1 MYAGPRYLK
10 RGIND
15 EGYVANE
22 VEVETVVEDEF
33 GHIAAHTQVRGSI
46 PGYWK
51 QDVSVAVPRPP
62 IQIVRNDPLYRT
74 FTTHISLL
82 LRRYSAPIQV
92 LDLVKTKEKHPRES
106 LVAALLR
113 DSCAFLNQR
122 TPPGMQISYWHV
134 DFADIAKHSSVDNP
148 LLHDILSRYARSSL
162 ELPRFSRLTG
172 RSTGFFAS
180 YISPSARRHARS
192 DEASAAAALSE
203 ALRSAL
209 LESGHLEQRGV
220 LRSNCIDCLDRTN
233 VAQFFLSFTAVYHM
247 LFTLG
252 IADSPGTPDTSPLQQ
267 ILVEMYKDLG
277 DVISLQYGGSNA
289 HDKIDVTRGNKKKK
303 DFLTTILRHYNNAFT
318 DKVKQESIN
327 VFLGVV
333 DPLKHAQIISI
344 TNAKPNYDYYLHNRG
359 YLQNDAVSIQVS
371 PTWWET
377 PVVAFEQA
385 LLPDLPAFLQA
396 SPALPCR
403 FCRRDPVLPAALC
416 CAFCGALLPRRLPA
430 LHRGDFYA
438 VAHET
443 GLVCEQLVRSDRE
456 WKRGNRVSGRTQLC
470 ELDRLLAVPCL
481 VPHYLSTVATRRRAD
496 GIVFPGGLHAEHAGE
511 AALLGELEHAHAV
524 DGAVRGRFGVERV
537 GAGRAAPRGR
547 GGRRRR
553 RRRPQRGRQSRGSGG
568 GAGIGTLCAAAGERA
583 VAGSGGAA
591 RGAGRGREAAERR
604 AARCD
609 AV

>member
-22 VEVETVVEDEF
+22 VEVETVIEDEF

-82 LRRYSAPIQV
+82 LQRYSAPIQV

-106 LVAALLR
+106 LVADLLR
-113 DSCAFLNQR
+113 ESCAFLNQR
-122 TPPGMQISYWHV
+122 TPPGMKISYWHV
-134 DFADIAKHSSVDNP
+134 DFADIAKHSSVENP
-148 LLHDILSRYARSSL
+148 LLHDILSRYARSSM
-162 ELPRFSRLTG
+162 EFPRFHGLTD

-180 YISPSARRHARS
+180 YISQSARRHAQNDETPGPLS
-192 DEASAAAALSE
+192 DSM
-203 ALRSAL
+203 RSAL
-209 LESGHLEQRGV
+209 LHCGHLEQRGV

-233 VAQFFLSFTAVYHM
+233 VAQFFLSYTAVYRM

-252 IADSPGTPDTSPLQQ
+252 IVESPESPDTSPLQQ

-327 VFLGVV
+327 IFLGVV

-359 YLQNDAVSIQVS
+359 FLQNETVSIRAS
-371 PTWWET
+371 ATWWQA
-377 PVVAFEQA
+377 PVVSFEQA
-385 LLPDLPAFLQA
+385 VVSDLPAWLQA
-396 SPALPCR
+396 CPALDCP
-403 FCRRDPVLPAALC
+403 FCGKEPIVPSALC
-416 CAFCGALLPRRLPA
+416 CAFCGSLLRRRLPA
-430 LHRGDFYA
+430 LHRGSFYA
-438 VAHET
+438 PSHET
-443 GLVCEQLVRSDRE
+443 GLVCEQLIQSEKE
-456 WKRGNRVSGRTQLC
+456 WKLGKPVSRRTQLC
-470 ELDRLLAVPCL
+470 ELDRLLSVPCL
-481 VPHYLSTVATRRRAD
+481 IPHYLSTVWRCR
-496 GIVFPGGLHAEHAGE
+496 L
-511 AALLGELEHAHAV
+511 
-524 DGAVRGRFGVERV
+524 
-537 GAGRAAPRGR
+537 
-547 GGRRRR
+547 
-553 RRRPQRGRQSRGSGG
+553 
-568 GAGIGTLCAAAGERA
+568 IG
-583 VAGSGGAA
+583 
-591 RGAGRGREAAERR
+591 
-604 AARCD
+604 
-609 AV
+609 